1 MDKEKYL
8 QKPTTGVTYSDFGVE
23 DINILEKLAATN
35 KLTDVQRHAVLR
47 AISLW
52 RNLD

>member
-1 MDKEKYL
+1 MNKEKYL
-8 QKPTTGVTYSDFGVE
+8 KKPTKNVTYLDFGFE
-23 DINILEKLAATN
+23 DIKILERLAKT
-35 KLTDVQRHAVLR
+35 KKITEIQRHAILR